1 MFRSALCVALL
12 FSLPTLAHAAAPA
25 VPRPCED
32 AETSAQLHGSLCMTV
47 PVPLHHAAPE
57 GETIPLF
64 VRRFPAPASV
74 KRRGEVWLLSGGPG
88 EAGASLYPTIATY
101 QRAFP
106 GFDLVIPDHR
116 GTGRSARICP
126 QQEAP
131 DSADGTGLAGSEWG
145 PCIGAMYANVPR
157 TAAFSTTE
165 AAQDLGLLMSQ
176 RPADGQVLLYGVSY
190 GTQLA
195 LRALQVTSLPLDGLV
210 LDGLVP
216 PERTE
221 QWDLSRRTALV
232 DEVGRQA
239 LGGAGVATY
248 RRVLAAPADAPWRT
262 QVPGGDLRRFFA
274 ALLSFPTLRDRMPQ
288 IVQDL
293 SNGDARSLDTT
304 VTDWKAALVRLGQG
318 GNNQPA
324 LPLVMLISASE
335 NNARPGLTKDTV
347 EAEQKD
353 ALFVSPIPGLLV
365 GSPVP
370 DYPKDAWF
378 GQSPKTLPRT
388 LVVHG
393 TLDPN
398 TAYAGALEHAATLA
412 KAGPLQFH
420 TVERGAHLL
429 PLVAPSCFVT
439 AVQAF
444 VDGREAAARC
454 AEPASP

>member
-1 MFRSALCVALL
+1 MLRSALCVALL
-12 FSLPTLAHAAAPA
+12 FSLPTLAHAAAPP
-25 VPRPCED
+25 VPAPCDD
-32 AETSAQLHGSLCMTV
+32 ADTSAPLHASLCMTV

-64 VRRFPAPASV
+64 VRRIPAAASV

-88 EAGASLYPTIATY
+88 EAGASLYPMIATY

-131 DSADGTGLAGSEWG
+131 GSADGTGLAGSEWG
-145 PCIGAMYANVPR
+145 PCIGGMYANVPR
-157 TAAFSTTE
+157 TTAFSTTE
-165 AAQDLGLLMSQ
+165 AVQDLGLLMSQ
-176 RPADGQVLLYGVSY
+176 RPAGGQVLLYGVSY

-195 LRALQVTSLPLDGLV
+195 LRALQVTPLPLDGLV

-216 PERTE
+216 PERTG

-232 DEVGRQA
+232 DEVGREV
-239 LGGAGVATY
+239 LGETGVATY
-248 RRVLAAPADAPWRT
+248 RRVLAAASDAPWQT

-274 ALLSFPTLRDRMPQ
+274 ALLSFPALRDRMPQ

-293 SNGDARSLDTT
+293 SNNDARSLDTAAN
-304 VTDWKAALVRLGQG
+304 DWKAALAQLGQG

-324 LPLVMLISASE
+324 LPLVMLIAESE
-335 NNARPGLTKDTV
+335 NNARPGLAKATV

-365 GSPVP
+365 DSPVP
-370 DYPKDAWF
+370 AYPKDAWF
-378 GQSPKTLPRT
+378 GQSPKTLPKT

-398 TAYAGALEHAATLA
+398 TAYAGAREHAATLA

-429 PLVAPSCFVT
+429 ALVAPSCFVT

-444 VDGREAAARC
+444 VEGVEVAARC
-454 AEPASP
+454 AEPVSR

>member
-1 MFRSALCVALL
+1 MLRSALCVALL
-12 FSLPTLAHAAAPA
+12 FSLPTLTHAEAPS
-25 VPRPCED
+25 VPGPCED
-32 AETSAQLHGSLCMTV
+32 AGTSASLHGSLCMTV
-47 PVPLHHAAPE
+47 PVPLHHAVPD
-57 GETIPLF
+57 GETIAVF
-64 VRRFPAPASV
+64 VRRIPVPTAV

-88 EAGASLYPTIATY
+88 EAGASLYPMIATY

-116 GTGRSARICP
+116 GTGRSTRTCP

-131 DSADGTGLAGSEWG
+131 GSADGTGLAGSEWG
-145 PCIGAMYANVPR
+145 PCIGGMHANVRR
-157 TAAFSTTE
+157 TTAFSTTE
-165 AAQDLGLLMSQ
+165 AARDLGLLMSQ
-176 RPADGQVLLYGVSY
+176 RSADGQVMLYGVSY

-216 PERTE
+216 PERTG

-239 LGGAGVATY
+239 LGEAGVATY
-248 RRVLAAPADAPWRT
+248 RRVLAAAASAPWRT

-293 SNGDARSLDTT
+293 SHDDVRSLDTT
-304 VTDWKAALVRLGQG
+304 VTDWKAALAQLGQG
-318 GNNQPA
+318 GDNQPA
-324 LPLVMLISASE
+324 LPLVMLIGASE
-335 NNARPGLTKDTV
+335 NNARPGLTREMV

-353 ALFVSPIPGLLV
+353 ALFVSPLPGLLV
-365 GSPVP
+365 DSPVP
-370 DYPKDAWF
+370 AYPKDAWF

-398 TAYAGALEHAATLA
+398 TAYAGALEHTATLA
-412 KAGPLQFH
+412 KAGPVRFH
-420 TVERGAHLL
+420 TVERSAHLL
-429 PLVAPSCFVT
+429 ALVAPSCFVT
-439 AVQAF
+439 TVQAF
-444 VDGREAAARC
+444 VDGREAAAGC
-454 AEPASP
+454 AEPVLP